1 MKRIWN
7 WFTARLD
14 SRLATS
20 VAVGAFTGLAVFG
33 LTMLGFVLTRGC

>member
-7 WFTARLD
+7 WFTSRLD

-20 VAVGAFTGLAVFG
+20 VAVGAFTGLTVFE
-33 LTMLGFVLTRGC
+33 LTMLAFVLTRAC